1 MIIPYQTL
9 STETLDNILES
20 FILREGTDYGEI
32 ELSMEEKKSRLL
44 KLIQSEEAIIV
55 WSELHQSLDIK
66 DRKSFLG

>member
-32 ELSMEEKKSRLL
+32 ELSMAEKKSRLL

-66 DRKSFLG
+66 ERKSFLG